1 MKHVSQD
8 FEKFYFDRGQMG
20 VIILYNIS
28 IEVGKC
34 VILITNNYEFTVR
47 DTVKVWR
54 SWRLTKK
61 KNRNIHLSYVEL
73 FPDWSRL

>member
-8 FEKFYFDRGQMG
+8 YEKFNFYRGQMG

-47 DTVKVWR
+47 DTVKVWC

-61 KNRNIHLSYVEL
+61 KKK
-73 FPDWSRL
+73 